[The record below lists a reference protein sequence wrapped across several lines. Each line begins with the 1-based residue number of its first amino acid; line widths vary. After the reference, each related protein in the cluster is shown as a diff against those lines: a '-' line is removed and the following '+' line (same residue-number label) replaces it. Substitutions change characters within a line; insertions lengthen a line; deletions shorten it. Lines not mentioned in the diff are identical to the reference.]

1 MKNGK
6 LSVKPLIASAE
17 FEVSREQ
24 GPSNLYVRD
33 LDKSYDEAQVRR
45 AFAMFGKIQS
55 FKLVNKAE
63 FTTNIAFVAY
73 ACPRNAKFAFEHAV
87 AHSKLGQFSIEWHK
101 QKVKDAGRLLSDIS
115 NQLEK
120 LELLN
125 LKADPTALRRLKDL
139 GMHENCD
146 LSSLRANFE
155 LIKADLHFHA
165 LQSKFAQTTPASLE
179 QTLAM
184 FVESICEE
192 KGNTEIDPQQKA
204 KVLLEDVGKLEECA
218 KMGFERFLELVL
230 E

>member
-1 MKNGK
+1 M
-6 LSVKPLIASAE
+6 
-17 FEVSREQ
+17 
-24 GPSNLYVRD
+24 
-33 LDKSYDEAQVRR
+33 
-45 AFAMFGKIQS
+45 
-55 FKLVNKAE
+55 
-63 FTTNIAFVAY
+63 
-73 ACPRNAKFAFEHAV
+73 
-87 AHSKLGQFSIEWHK
+87 
-101 QKVKDAGRLLSDIS
+101 
-115 NQLEK
+115 
-120 LELLN
+120 N

-155 LIKADLHFHA
+155 LIKADLHFHV

-184 FVESICEE
+184 FVESIYEE

-218 KMGFERFLELVL
+218 KLGFERFLELVL